1 MRRGVGRWRV
11 VSPYALAVLLAAAGV
26 THFVVPDAYVRI
38 LPPALPAP
46 RALVYLSG
54 VGELACAAG
63 LLLQRTRRV
72 AGWATAALFIAVL
85 PANVQMALDSGDRSL
100 AYQVAVWA
108 RLPLQVPLVVWA
120 VSLARTPDRS
130 LS

>member
-1 MRRGVGRWRV
+1 MTDAAGRWRA
-11 VSPYALAVLLAAAGV
+11 VSPYALAALLAAAGA
-26 THFVVPDAYVRI
+26 THFVVPDAYARI
-38 LPPALPAP
+38 VPPALPAP

-54 VGELACAAG
+54 VAELACAAG
-63 LLLQRTRRV
+63 LAWPRTRRM
-72 AGWATAALFIAVL
+72 AGWATAVLFVLVL
-85 PANVQMALDSGDRSL
+85 PANVYMALDSADRTL
-100 AYQVAVWA
+100 LYRVVVWV

>member
-1 MRRGVGRWRV
+1 MRGVERWRS

-26 THFVVPDAYVRI
+26 THFAVPDAYVRI

-54 VGELACAAG
+54 VGELACAVG
-63 LLLQRTRRV
+63 LLLPRTRRV
-72 AGWATAALFIAVL
+72 AGWATAALFVVVL

>member
-1 MRRGVGRWRV
+1 MRGGERWRS
-11 VSPYALAVLLAAAGV
+11 VSPYALAILLAAAGV

-38 LPPALPAP
+38 VPPALPAP

-54 VGELACAAG
+54 VAELACAAG
-63 LLLQRTRRV
+63 LALPRTRRV
-72 AGWATAALFIAVL
+72 AGWVTAALFVLVL
-85 PANVQMALDSGDRSL
+85 PGNVQMALDSGDRSL

-120 VSLARTPDRS
+120 VSITRTPHPP

>member
-1 MRRGVGRWRV
+1 MRGVERWRS

-26 THFVVPDAYVRI
+26 THFAVPDAYVRI

-54 VGELACAAG
+54 VAELACAVG
-63 LLLQRTRRV
+63 LLLPRTRRV
-72 AGWATAALFIAVL
+72 AGWATAALFVVVL

>member
-1 MRRGVGRWRV
+1 M